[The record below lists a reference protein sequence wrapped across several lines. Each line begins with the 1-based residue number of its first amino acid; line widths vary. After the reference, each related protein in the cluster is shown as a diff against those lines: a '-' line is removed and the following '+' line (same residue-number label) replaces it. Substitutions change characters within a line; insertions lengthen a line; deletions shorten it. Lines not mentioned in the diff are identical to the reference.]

1 MYEKYTKKR
10 FWYCLKIF
18 QSSETLLGALRAQI
32 VVKTCFFLQK
42 KLKSGFALD
51 VGRKTK
57 KKNEGENFLRENARQ
72 AQLNL

>member
-1 MYEKYTKKR
+1 MKNTQKKR

-42 KLKSGFALD
+42 KLKLVFALD
-51 VGRKTK
+51 VALHLFETVRFKSWILTT
-57 KKNEGENFLRENARQ
+57 
-72 AQLNL
+72 